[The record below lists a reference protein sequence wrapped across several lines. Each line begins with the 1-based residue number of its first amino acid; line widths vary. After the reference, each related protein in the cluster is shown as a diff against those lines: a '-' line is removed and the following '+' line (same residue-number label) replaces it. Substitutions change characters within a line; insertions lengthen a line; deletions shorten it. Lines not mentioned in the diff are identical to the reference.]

1 MAFFPIF
8 INLSDCRVLIAG
20 GGDVAFRKAWQ
31 LREYT
36 AEITVVAPDF
46 VSDFEKLRGDITLRK
61 KVFAFEDL
69 DNCGMVIAATD
80 DYALNTEISRKCRE
94 SGILV
99 NAADSPENC
108 DFYFPAL
115 VRRDDL
121 VIGISSSG
129 TAPGVAAAVRRIL
142 DTRISGH
149 AGRLLSEIGAVREE
163 LLARQG
169 KPADNARYN
178 DLVAQF
184 ENDMEDCF
192 R

>member
-129 TAPGVAAAVRRIL
+129 TAPG
-142 DTRISGH
+142 

-163 LLARQG
+163 LLARQE

-184 ENDMEDCF
+184 ENDMEDGF